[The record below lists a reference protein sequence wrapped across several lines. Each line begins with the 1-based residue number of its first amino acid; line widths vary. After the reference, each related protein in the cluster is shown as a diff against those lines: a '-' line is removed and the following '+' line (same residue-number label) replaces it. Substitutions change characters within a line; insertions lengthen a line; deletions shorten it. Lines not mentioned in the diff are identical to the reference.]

1 MAVTVLHADLD
12 AFFASVEQRDEP
24 ALRGRPVIVGG
35 GVVLACSYEAKARG
49 VASAM
54 GGAQARRLCPDAV
67 VVPPRFR
74 AYVEASRRVF
84 ELFDETAPVVEALS
98 IDEAFLDISGLE
110 PIAGPPE
117 RIAARLRAA
126 VRERVGL
133 PITVG
138 GARTKSVA
146 KVASAAAK
154 PDGLLIVHPD
164 REREFLDP
172 LPVDRLWGCGPVA
185 SQKLRARGF
194 HTVGQVARA
203 SRDDLAEIVGRAT
216 GRHLHAMSHG
226 RDPRRVRRTRGRGS
240 FGSQSAFG
248 RRPRSPEAHDATLVA
263 LVDRVTRRMRKAGRT
278 GRTVT
283 LRLRFGDYTR
293 ATRSHTLTE
302 PTASSE
308 AVLPTI
314 RSLLRA
320 AQPVIAQ
327 RGGLTLLGVTVSGLD
342 GERDAEQLALP
353 LEHPGRSAVDG
364 LLDDVRDRFGTA
376 AVTRASLVGRG
387 PALQTW
393 LMPGED
399 PDDLA

>member
-1 MAVTVLHADLD
+1 MPVTVLHADLD
-12 AFFASVEQRDEP
+12 AFFASVEQRDDP

-54 GGAQARRLCPDAV
+54 GGAKARRLCPDAV
-67 VVPPRFR
+67 VVPPRFS
-74 AYVEASRRVF
+74 AYVEASKAVF
-84 ELFDETAPVVEALS
+84 ELFDKTAPVVEALS

-110 PIAGPPE
+110 PISGPPQQ
-117 RIAARLRAA
+117 IAARLRAA
-126 VRERVGL
+126 VRDQVGL

-146 KVASAAAK
+146 KVASAVAK
-154 PDGLLIVHPD
+154 PDGLLIVDPD
-164 REREFLDP
+164 REREFLHP
-172 LPVDRLWGCGPVA
+172 LPVERLWGCGPVT
-185 SQKLRARGF
+185 SSKLRARGLT
-194 HTVGQVARA
+194 TVGDLARM
-203 SRDDLAEIVGRAT
+203 SRDDLGEIAGRAA
-216 GRHLHAMSHG
+216 GRHLYAMAHG

-248 RRPRSPEAHDATLVA
+248 RSPRTPEAHDATLVA
-263 LVDRVTRRMRKAGRT
+263 LVDRVTRRMRKAGRA

-283 LRLRFGDYTR
+283 LRLRFSDYTR
-293 ATRSHTLTE
+293 ATRSHTLAE
-302 PTASSE
+302 ATASSD
-308 AVLPTI
+308 AILPTI
-314 RSLLRA
+314 RSLMRA
-320 AQPVIAQ
+320 AQPVIEE

-342 GERDAEQLALP
+342 GRREDEQLALP
-353 LEHPGRSAVDG
+353 VDGPGRSAVDG
-364 LLDDVRDRFGTA
+364 LLDDVRDRFGTS

-387 PALQTW
+387 TSLQTW